1 MTATNE
7 PPAQAAELNSG
18 AVPGPSGRYAT
29 KAVLALVLGVIS
41 LLLLLPASLLALLAA
56 ITAVVLG
63 HLAIREISSSGDR
76 GRGIAAGGLA
86 TGYLTICI
94 AAVVVLGAIIT
105 TGSIISTG
113 PHVQERDAC
122 TSKTGDFT
130 QKQLQRCFD
139 QTNGN

>member
-7 PPAQAAELNSG
+7 PPAEATELNSDT
-18 AVPGPSGRYAT
+18 VPRRGERYAT
-29 KAVLALVLGVIS
+29 KAVLALVLGAIS

-56 ITAVVLG
+56 ITAVILG
-63 HLAIREISSSGDR
+63 HLAVRETSGSGDR
-76 GRGIAAGGLA
+76 GREIAVGGLV
-86 TGYLTICI
+86 TGYLTIGI
-94 AAVVVLGAIIT
+94 AAIVVLGAVIT

-113 PHVQERDAC
+113 SHVQEQDAC

>member
-7 PPAQAAELNSG
+7 PPAEATELNSDT
-18 AVPGPSGRYAT
+18 VPRRGERYAT

-56 ITAVVLG
+56 ITAVILG
-63 HLAIREISSSGDR
+63 HLAVREINGTGDR
-76 GRGIAAGGLA
+76 GREIAVGGLV
-86 TGYLTICI
+86 TGYLTLGI
-94 AAVVVLGAIIT
+94 AAIVMLGAVIT

-113 PHVQERDAC
+113 SHVQEQDAC